1 MSSGTNVN
9 MYGARKIQNALD
21 PKVMAKI
28 SRLGMSPRQ
37 QELNRWWASYRGQ
50 QYDARRVDWDGSER
64 VAHLDAETI
73 ASAGFIPPGFY
84 DAGAQF
90 PIKFRRPSTPY
101 HLRKVIVD
109 RFTGLLFSD
118 RKHPAI
124 RVEGDPASED
134 YVRTL
139 AEVSRLWPAMILART
154 YGGAMG
160 TTVLGFQFV
169 DGKPVVEVHD
179 PRWCYPEFED
189 RHALKLA
196 KLEKRYMFPI
206 DERDPETGNWV
217 QRAYWY
223 RREITT
229 EKDILYKPVP
239 VEDGEAPEWEIE
251 REVNHNFGFCPAV
264 WVQNSPVQDDIDGDP
279 DCLGI
284 DDLCDQIDAL
294 LSQATMGVLANCD
307 PTLKIITDADLDGI
321 KKGSRNAIK
330 LPQGSSADYMEMS
343 GAGPKAALDLAD
355 RLRSLALEVA
365 QCVLDNPNAT
375 MKTATEV
382 ERSYASML
390 ARADVFREQYGER
403 GVKPLLEMMVK
414 AVQSLS
420 KPRSVG
426 GQIVRQRIELPP
438 RMTAQEDGTV
448 ARTAR
453 ELGPGG
459 VLNLNWGP
467 YFAPTLEDAVK
478 AAQSAVAA
486 KSGGLLDTEHAVA
499 FVAPYFM
506 VEDSATLTRK
516 VKAEAA
522 ESQAQMEQMS
532 MGMMGDGGFPPE
544 PLPEPEYD
552 EQAEA
557 PVEE

>member
-124 RVEGDPASED
+124 RVEGDAASED

-217 QRAYWY
+217 QRPYWY

-355 RLRSLALEVA
+355 RLRALALEVA

-426 GQIVRQRIELPP
+426 GQIVRQMIELPP

-532 MGMMGDGGFPPE
+532 MGMMDGGGIPPE
-544 PLPEPEYD
+544 PMPEPEYD